1 MAIQVRDLS
10 AFGRAFGRLQRD
22 LFQSP
27 GKTITGVDPN
37 NWPSALQ
44 PVLPIG
50 PEGSQPLAIMLQ
62 MAQNLLFQPR
72 ADARYSAKDLKDL
85 AQYHLAR
92 MCIDN
97 TKDVL
102 GDIKWKIQP
111 KFQPGESKADH
122 QKRAQGDPVLKGLMQ
137 QFEWP
142 DGERDWT
149 GWVRSLTEEMM
160 SIDAAAILVQ
170 RTKAGK
176 VMELVPTPGQFITCY
191 VDDTGRTPRP
201 KSPAYAQLWQG
212 IPRIDLTTDQ
222 LIYRPRNI
230 IWRETISS
238 QLYGC
243 GPTESLA
250 AELEVGKKR
259 LEFVDAFYSSGN
271 LPNAMQIV
279 PPSISIDKIKES
291 QQWLNSDLAGQLAKR
306 RQLRLIQGFAENGQ
320 DKIVFPEQPVL
331 SDQFDELHIR
341 KICFGYGTSP
351 QRLMRMMNRAS
362 AQASQEAA
370 EQEGSMPWMKWLAG
384 LVNYIIQRLMALDG
398 YEFVFEESHE
408 VDLVKQ
414 MEAYTGY
421 VAAGIYD
428 RNEIREKLNEDERP
442 EENAGKLGVFGP
454 AGTGFIEIDAA
465 PPAPTMPGSGGPPA
479 PGEKPLP
486 PGVRPV
492 PRATRVPPQQVAQV
506 TNRGGKKVLKLVLSV
521 PDRSTY

>member
-1 MAIQVRDLS
+1 MPALQVRDLS
-10 AFGRAFGRLQRD
+10 SFGRAFSRLQRD
-22 LFQSP
+22 LFQAP
-27 GKTITGVDPN
+27 GTTIEGVDPN

-44 PVLPIG
+44 PVQPIG

-72 ADARYSAKDLKDL
+72 PDARYSACELKEL

-97 TKDVL
+97 TKDIL

-111 KFQPGESKADH
+111 KLQPGESKAAH
-122 QKRAQGDPVLKGLMQ
+122 QKRSIGDPILAALMK

-142 DGERDWT
+142 DGEHNWT
-149 GWVRSLTEEMM
+149 SWARTLTDEML
-160 SIDAAAILVQ
+160 SIDATAILVQ
-170 RTKAGK
+170 RTKNGK
-176 VMELVPTPGQFITCY
+176 VAELVPTPGQFITRY
-191 VDDTGRTPRP
+191 VDDTGRTPRAP
-201 KSPAYAQLWQG
+201 SPAYAQLWQG
-212 IPRIDLTTDQ
+212 IPRVDLSTDQ
-222 LIYRPRNI
+222 LVYRPRNI

-243 GPTESLA
+243 SPTECLA

-259 LEFVDAFYSSGN
+259 LEFVDAFYRSGN

-331 SDQFDELHIR
+331 SDAFDELHIR

-362 AQASQEAA
+362 AQANQEAA
-370 EQEGSMPWMKWLAG
+370 EQEGSLPWMTWLGG
-384 LVNYIIQRLMALDG
+384 LVNYIIQRVMGFAD
-398 YEFVFEESHE
+398 YEFVFEESRE
-408 VDLVKQ
+408 TDMVKQ

-421 VAAGIYD
+421 IAAGVYD
-428 RNEIREKLNEDERP
+428 RNEIREKLDEDERP

-454 AGTGFIEIDAA
+454 AGTGFIEIDTA
-465 PPAPTMPGSGGPPA
+465 PPVPLAAGASGNS
-479 PGEKPLP
+479 GEKPTP
-486 PGVRPV
+486 PGVKPV
-492 PRATRVPPQQVAQV
+492 PRGARVPPQQVTQI
-506 TNRGGKKVLKLVLSV
+506 NRGGKKVLKLVLSV